1 MKIGTRVKL
10 VADTTSSKELESLGL
25 IGELGT
31 TTDNVDWF
39 GLVNVKFDNGA
50 SDSTGAGFVVFVTE
64 LEVIDE
70 AA

>member
-10 VADTTSSKELESLGL
+10 VADNTSAKELEALGL
-25 IGELGT
+25 IGQLGT
-31 TTDNVDWF
+31 TTDNVDMF

-50 SDSTGAGFVVFVTE
+50 SDITGAGFVVFTSE